1 MAYAKSIAFGL
12 QLPLLAPCTSTEDIF
27 KGQHHLNKK
36 RGSSSLSAQGIRNEL
51 KYCLFFFFFWLL
63 KSEHIK
69 IYHASIAAFLKHQHR
84 FKQLL
89 KGVVGLIHR
98 GMLQW

>member
-27 KGQHHLNKK
+27 KGQHHLNKQ
-36 RGSSSLSAQGIRNEL
+36 RGSSSLSAQGIGKEL
-51 KYCLFFFFFWLL
+51 KYCLLLGLL

-69 IYHASIAAFLKHQHR
+69 ASHTSVLAFLKHQHR
-84 FKQLL
+84 F
-89 KGVVGLIHR
+89 R
-98 GMLQW
+98 